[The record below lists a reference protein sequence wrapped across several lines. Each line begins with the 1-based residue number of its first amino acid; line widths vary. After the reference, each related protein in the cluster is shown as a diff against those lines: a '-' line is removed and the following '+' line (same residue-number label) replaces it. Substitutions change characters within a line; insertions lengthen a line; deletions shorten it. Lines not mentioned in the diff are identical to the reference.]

1 MYLCETVIFQ
11 QKYSGFYGS
20 QGGEFVQTAGQ
31 SPENKE
37 TITGNEK
44 LEAKWKVKTFF
55 HVQ

>member
-1 MYLCETVIFQ
+1 MYSCETVIFQ

-31 SPENKE
+31 SPENKG

-44 LEAKWKVKTFF
+44 LEAK
-55 HVQ
+55 